1 VTASLILLGLAIVF
15 IYLAY
20 DSYRLRS
27 PDESVS
33 ASVIAKG
40 LGQDI
45 SNLSAAERQ
54 RFVHWHRRYG
64 LGGLSKTCWLFV
76 LLAAGCA
83 LGAAT
88 IWFGYA
94 L

>member
-1 VTASLILLGLAIVF
+1 VTTSLILLGLAIVF
-15 IYLAY
+15 SYLAC
-20 DSYRLRS
+20 DAYRLRS

-33 ASVIAKG
+33 ASLIAKG

-45 SNLSAAERQ
+45 SHLPAAERR
-54 RFVHWHRRYG
+54 RFVDSHRRYG
-64 LGGLSKTCWLFV
+64 LGGLSKTFWLFV
-76 LLAAGCA
+76 LLAAGCVT
-83 LGAAT
+83 GAAT